1 MTTNHVNNA
10 PHNPALQRRSVQPQD
25 GNSFPASED
34 SLVISLSSV
43 GDMFPQWG
51 TNFRRRDI
59 ELRKFWPTE
68 PILASALFSTIGR
81 NSAFSWSLEGPAETV
96 NMVQHI
102 LNSADFG
109 RGWGSFV
116 SKVYTDV
123 MTQDNGGWIEIIRAE
138 DRPDS
143 PAIGLAHLDAAR
155 ITRTGDL
162 EEPAIFQDLKGV
174 FHRMKWYQV
183 QDMTDFPS
191 PVAQMRGMQLC
202 AVSRVLRAAQILRA
216 IGVYQ
221 NEKISGD
228 NPNAIHLV
236 GGITSNTITT
246 ALEQHKAK
254 QAERG
259 MAVFTI
265 PAVIASLD
273 PTATISVETLDL
285 KTLPDGFNI
294 EENMKWY
301 ISQLAL
307 GMGADYQD
315 FAPLP
320 GGNLGSSAQSLV
332 LHQKSRGRGPALFM
346 TAFEKLMNF
355 HGVIP
360 SGVTFQF
367 DETDVVEET
376 EQATLLKTESQAY
389 KDLVDTGALDDQ
401 AIRQLLLDNGRI
413 SQETFDRLSE
423 GKDLTTDITAQ
434 DTEPVEGKARHL
446 STRPRRKKKP
456 KKGEPGYEGDKQVE
470 PSDVENLADFGE
482 DIRDELTATMENELN
497 VAFKD
502 LLGDFEQFIGFKDT
516 KVWWPKAQ
524 LRGRKQEPP
533 GDIFT
538 SDAFWAGFRSQ
549 LIPIGMSSARDGV
562 IDAGQFNLDL
572 GLAVDMDLVNQ
583 QALEFS
589 RRYATTWIDAL
600 EESTRNQMR
609 GAITAWQETGLGTQ
623 GFPDLVKALETSF
636 SPVRAKRIATTE
648 ITRIFDE
655 GNRIAHNQ
663 AGITIQ
669 EWQTARDALV
679 DDVCSEL
686 DDERFPTNSGPRP
699 PIHVN

>member
-138 DRPDS
+138 NRPDS

-376 EQATLLKTESQAY
+376 EQATLLKTKSEAY

-401 AIRQLLLDNGRI
+401 AVRQLLLDQGDI

-524 LRGRKQEPP
+524 LRGRKQENPN
-533 GDIFT
+533 DIFT

-562 IDAGQFNLDL
+562 IDAGAFNLDL

-679 DDVCSEL
+679 DDVCREL

>member
-1 MTTNHVNNA
+1 MTNQVNNA
-10 PHNPALQRRSVQPQD
+10 PHNPALQRRSVQSQD

-81 NSAFSWSLEGPAETV
+81 NSAFSWSLEGPEETV
-96 NMVQHI
+96 NMVQQI

-155 ITRTGDL
+155 VTRTGDL

-202 AVSRVLRAAQILRA
+202 AVSRVLRAAQILRS

-236 GGITSNTITT
+236 GGVTSNTITS

-259 MAVFTI
+259 MAVWTI

-273 PTATISVETLDL
+273 PTATISVETLNL
-285 KTLPDGFNI
+285 KTLPDGFDI
-294 EENMKWY
+294 EQVMKWY

-320 GGNLGSSAQSLV
+320 GGNLGSSTQSLV

-346 TAFEKLMNF
+346 TSFEILMNF

-376 EQATLLKTESQAY
+376 EQATLLKTESSAY

-434 DTEPVEGKARHL
+434 DTEPVEGKAQHL

-456 KKGEPGYEGDKQVE
+456 KKGEPGYEAEKQVE
-470 PSDVENLADFGE
+470 PSGVENLADFGE

-502 LLGDFEQFIGFKDT
+502 LLDNFEQFIGFKGRKSFT
-516 KVWWPKAQ
+516 I
-524 LRGRKQEPP
+524 GRKQEDPN
-533 GDIFT
+533 DIFT

-562 IDAGQFNLDL
+562 IDAGAFNLDL
-572 GLAVDMDLVNQ
+572 GLAVDMDLVNE
-583 QALEFS
+583 QALGFS
-589 RRYATTWIDAL
+589 RRYSTTWIDAL

-623 GFPDLVKALETSF
+623 GFPDLVKALEPSF
-636 SPVRAKRIATTE
+636 GAARAKRVATTE

-655 GNRIAHNQ
+655 GNRLAHNQ
-663 AGITIQ
+663 AGITVQ
-669 EWQTARDALV
+669 EWQTARDDRV
-679 DDVCSEL
+679 DDEICRPL
-686 DDERFPTNSGPRP
+686 DGERFATNEGPRP